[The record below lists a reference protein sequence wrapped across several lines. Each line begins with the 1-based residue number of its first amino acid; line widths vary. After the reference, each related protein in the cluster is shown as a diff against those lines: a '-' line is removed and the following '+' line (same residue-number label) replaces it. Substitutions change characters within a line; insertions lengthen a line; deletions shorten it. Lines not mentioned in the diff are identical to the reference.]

1 MVSQPE
7 YLELESDREAL
18 QKEYPGTGFVDLSV
32 FSTASPQEIMEG
44 QLEEEYGKQ
53 IDAVE
58 QGRQVRKMQNDLITY
73 MFGR

>member
-7 YLELESDREAL
+7 YLELEEDRKAL
-18 QKEYPGTGFVDLSV
+18 QKEYPGIKVIDLSA
-32 FSTASPQEIMEG
+32 FSTPTPQELMEG